1 MSRPRLGVSYER
13 SWEELRKKTAR
24 YRSLG
29 TFHFHERFEKFRFEE
44 EKEKE
49 RGQGISVAISPLL
62 TVCATRLELRQKC
75 FLCWIIKSRTV
86 NNTAIN
92 ISTIPHRE
100 SLGLSIEWDVAT
112 GLERCFSNSATSCSF
127 DRRFDT
133 LASGSHINL
142 GRWRDWEFNE
152 MRHAQVG
159 SKN

>member
-1 MSRPRLGVSYER
+1 MNVRERNCEKKRQDIGHSELFISTIVSI
-13 SWEELRKKTAR
+13 K
-24 YRSLG
+24 
-29 TFHFHERFEKFRFEE
+29 EKFRFEE

-49 RGQGISVAISPLL
+49 RGKGISVAISPLL